1 MITLGQSS
9 LQNHVIVIVMV
20 SMRRNLLH
28 PTILFGDVASL
39 YLTVFE
45 KDIPAH

>member
-1 MITLGQSS
+1 L
-9 LQNHVIVIVMV
+9 
-20 SMRRNLLH
+20 R

-39 YLTVFE
+39 YLIVFE